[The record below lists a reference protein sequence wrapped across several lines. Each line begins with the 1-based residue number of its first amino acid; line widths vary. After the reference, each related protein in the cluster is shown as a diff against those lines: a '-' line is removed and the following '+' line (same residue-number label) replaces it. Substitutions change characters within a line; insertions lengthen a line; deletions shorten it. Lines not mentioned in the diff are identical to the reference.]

1 MSLMFEVLFYSGCT
15 PTRSR
20 LQDKLSRA
28 GRYFK
33 RVIGLS
39 WYHFAALLSERC
51 QVFVAFCWHPL
62 VPLPSKVRVKNKVFF
77 SGHISEY
84 HYRKVARCSPDVL
97 TISILDVSWSSW
109 SSGTT
114 KLLQFLWETLA
125 NDRRFVS
132 EEILA
137 EWSAYWK
144 QHLGPLQAST
154 ELNFI
159 WKVNAMKFEE
169 SVCICLVQFSKTQ
182 YASSCFFHHLLN
194 IPKLEP
200 RQSNWASKPWILEN
214 EINLVS
220 IFTAQKTIPFDFNI
234 K

>member
-15 PTRSR
+15 PTQSR

-39 WYHFAALLSERC
+39 WYHFAAGLRDVKCSLHS
-51 QVFVAFCWHPL
+51 ADTPL
-62 VPLPSKVRVKNKVFF
+62 VPLPSKVRVKNKVVF
-77 SGHISEY
+77 SGRISEY

-125 NDRRFVS
+125 NNRRFVS

-169 SVCICLVQFSKTQ
+169 SVCICLV
-182 YASSCFFHHLLN
+182 
-194 IPKLEP
+194 
-200 RQSNWASKPWILEN
+200 
-214 EINLVS
+214 
-220 IFTAQKTIPFDFNI
+220 
-234 K
+234 

>member
-1 MSLMFEVLFYSGCT
+1 M
-15 PTRSR
+15 
-20 LQDKLSRA
+20 
-28 GRYFK
+28 
-33 RVIGLS
+33 
-39 WYHFAALLSERC
+39 
-51 QVFVAFCWHPL
+51 FVAFCWHPL
-62 VPLPSKVRVKNKVFF
+62 VPLPSKVRVKNKVVF

-84 HYRKVARCSPDVL
+84 HYRKVACCSPDVL

-125 NDRRFVS
+125 NNRRFLS

-159 WKVNAMKFEE
+159 WKVNDMNFEE
-169 SVCICLVQFSKTQ
+169 SVCICLMCSFQRLSMLPAVSSTTYKTFLSLSQ
-182 YASSCFFHHLLN
+182 GRVIGQVS
-194 IPKLEP
+194 LE
-200 RQSNWASKPWILEN
+200 
-214 EINLVS
+214 
-220 IFTAQKTIPFDFNI
+220 F
-234 K
+234 